1 MKSNT
6 TGESIRNARKAQNL
20 TQAQLA
26 QAAGIA
32 VNSVRLYEAGKLS
45 PKIETLKKIAAALNV
60 SVIDLADF
68 DTATE
73 ILADDINQ
81 ISMRYG
87 QETPQYYRMVE
98 AFSTLNH
105 TGAEKAAVAVED
117 LAKVPEYRREDD
129 AGIRETAQDTYTDN
143 NTSDN

>member
-73 ILADDINQ
+73 ILVDDINQ

-117 LAKVPEYRREDD
+117 LSKVPEYRREDG
-129 AGIRETAQDTYTDN
+129 AVIGQPTPDTSN
-143 NTSDN
+143 NNPMG

>member
-73 ILADDINQ
+73 ILVDDINQ

-117 LAKVPEYRREDD
+117 LSKVPEYRREDG
-129 AGIRETAQDTYTDN
+129 AVIGQLTPDTYN
-143 NTSDN
+143 NNPMG

>member
-1 MKSNT
+1 MTIGDTLKQA
-6 TGESIRNARKAQNL
+6 RLNAGL
-20 TQAQLA
+20 TQKQLGEKCGMA
-26 QAAGIA
+26 DSAI
-32 VNSVRLYEAGKLS
+32 RKYESGKIK

-73 ILADDINQ
+73 ILAEDINQ
-81 ISMRYG
+81 IRMRYG
-87 QETPQYYRMVE
+87 QETPQYYRMIE

-117 LAKVPEYRREDD
+117 LSKVPEYRREDG
-129 AGIRETAQDTYTDN
+129 AL
-143 NTSDN
+143 

>member
-1 MKSNT
+1 MTIGDTLKQA
-6 TGESIRNARKAQNL
+6 RLNAGL
-20 TQAQLA
+20 TQKQLGEKCGMA
-26 QAAGIA
+26 DSAI
-32 VNSVRLYEAGKLS
+32 RKYESGKIK

-60 SVIDLADF
+60 SAIDLADF

-117 LAKVPEYRREDD
+117 LAKVPEYLREDD
-129 AGIRETAQDTYTDN
+129 AGGPL
-143 NTSDN
+143 

>member
-1 MKSNT
+1 MKSNK

-117 LAKVPEYRREDD
+117 LAKVPEYRREDG
-129 AGIRETAQDTYTDN
+129 AGSGDTTSGTSN
-143 NTSDN
+143 NNPMG

>member
-1 MKSNT
+1 MTIGDTLKQA
-6 TGESIRNARKAQNL
+6 RLNAGL
-20 TQAQLA
+20 TQKQLGEKCGMA
-26 QAAGIA
+26 DSAI
-32 VNSVRLYEAGKLS
+32 RKYESGKIK

-81 ISMRYG
+81 IRMRYG
-87 QETPQYYRMVE
+87 QETPQYYRMIE

-117 LAKVPEYRREDD
+117 LSKVPEYRREDG
-129 AGIRETAQDTYTDN
+129 AL
-143 NTSDN
+143 

>member
-1 MKSNT
+1 MTIGDTLKQA
-6 TGESIRNARKAQNL
+6 RLNAGL
-20 TQAQLA
+20 TQKQLGEKCGMA
-26 QAAGIA
+26 DSAI
-32 VNSVRLYEAGKLS
+32 RKYESGKIK

-129 AGIRETAQDTYTDN
+129 AASRDTSPDTSN
-143 NTSDN
+143 NKPMG

>member
-117 LAKVPEYRREDD
+117 LAKVP
-129 AGIRETAQDTYTDN
+129 
-143 NTSDN
+143 

>member
-1 MKSNT
+1 M
-6 TGESIRNARKAQNL
+6 RKAQNL
-20 TQAQLA
+20 TQTQLA

-45 PKIETLKKIAAALNV
+45 PKIETLKKIALALNV

-117 LAKVPEYRREDD
+117 LAKVPEYRREDG
-129 AGIRETAQDTYTDN
+129 AASRETTPT
-143 NTSDN
+143 TSADK

>member
-1 MKSNT
+1 MTIGDTLKQA
-6 TGESIRNARKAQNL
+6 RLNAGL
-20 TQAQLA
+20 TQKQLGEKCGMA
-26 QAAGIA
+26 DSAI
-32 VNSVRLYEAGKLS
+32 RKYESGKIK

-129 AGIRETAQDTYTDN
+129 AAIRETAQDTYTDN

>member
-1 MKSNT
+1 MTIGDTLKQAR
-6 TGESIRNARKAQNL
+6 INAGL
-20 TQAQLA
+20 TQKQLGEKCGMA
-26 QAAGIA
+26 DSAI
-32 VNSVRLYEAGKLS
+32 RKYESGKIK

-117 LAKVPEYRREDD
+117 LSKVPEYRRKDGAASGETTPD
-129 AGIRETAQDTYTDN
+129 ASTDN